1 MQTNPMI
8 RLEEKIINL
17 GNETFFSA
25 GAVLNARRN
34 EPRRKFASL
43 GGGGGAG
50 GVSFNADGIVDAATA
65 TFNRDTD

>member
-1 MQTNPMI
+1 MI
-8 RLEEKIINL
+8 RLEEKIINV

-43 GGGGGAG
+43 GGGGGGGGAG

-65 TFNRDTD
+65 TYNRDTD